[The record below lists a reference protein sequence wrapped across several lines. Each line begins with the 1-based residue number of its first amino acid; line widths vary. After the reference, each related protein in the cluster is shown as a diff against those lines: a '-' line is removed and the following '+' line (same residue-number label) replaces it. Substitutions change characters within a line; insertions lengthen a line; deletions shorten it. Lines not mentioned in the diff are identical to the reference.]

1 MRPNEKPGRTYDELS
16 SSALDLAP
24 TERDAEGGKDPVLER
39 RVVSSCRTMPSRNEV
54 YAAVDGEREYQEYVL
69 ELFLTQE
76 AHFD

>member
-16 SSALDLAP
+16 LLWISLLLNGMP
-24 TERDAEGGKDPVLER
+24 REGMDPVLER